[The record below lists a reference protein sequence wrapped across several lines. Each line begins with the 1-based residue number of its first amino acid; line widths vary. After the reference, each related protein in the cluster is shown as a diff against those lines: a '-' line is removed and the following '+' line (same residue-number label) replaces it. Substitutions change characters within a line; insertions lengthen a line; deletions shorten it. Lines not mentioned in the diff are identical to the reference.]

1 MNNFEQPED
10 DDVSG
15 NAREIDLRG
24 MKQSLIEKI
33 EALKIEL
40 SKKRDS
46 LTKDTPLDERNKVW
60 ANMGTLS
67 SEIRKNESLIRE
79 LDNGERPKE
88 VLTADQVRNALRTPL
103 PKKDRVIVNNKVQ
116 ADIFEDQ
123 KNELPE
129 GEKLYRGPVIK
140 LDK

>member
-24 MKQSLIEKI
+24 MKQSLNEKI

-60 ANMGTLS
+60 ANMGALS

-116 ADIFEDQ
+116 ADIFEAQ
-123 KNELPE
+123 QNELPE